1 MLAAHYSS
9 SSTVILNSASFLE
22 IGYKSVGVLPFGR
35 PDYISGELVL
45 KGDAKESHVVYILPI
60 GGHGL
65 RAGPVL
71 MCGEYVAL

>member
-1 MLAAHYSS
+1 MPLFSRLVTS
-9 SSTVILNSASFLE
+9 P
-22 IGYKSVGVLPFGR
+22 VGVVPFGR

-45 KGDAKESHVVYILPI
+45 KGDAKESHVVYILPV

-71 MCGEYVAL
+71 MCGEYVSL